1 MRLVRLLRLVRLRM
15 MKDRGAAAV
24 NVCLPCQ
31 TGHFIV
37 LARVAFVLGRANG
50 RMDCIHIYI
59 AANHGHGADPQSL
72 DRKS

>member
-50 RMDCIHIYI
+50 LHPYLHRSQPW
-59 AANHGHGADPQSL
+59 ARGGSP
-72 DRKS
+72 KV